1 MKGVNEVQCHTNSCR
16 ETSESQK
23 ERQTLLTMDALLP
36 QLLSFPPH
44 PEPAKPLS
52 DSEYDKHIKNLIQNI
67 NTIPASKLTSGVP
80 GGGDLLDVCVA
91 LSARRACPEL
101 QLTWY

>member
-1 MKGVNEVQCHTNSCR
+1 
-16 ETSESQK
+16 
-23 ERQTLLTMDALLP
+23 MDALLP

-67 NTIPASKLTSGVP
+67 NTISAGKLTSGVP
-80 GGGDLLDVCVA
+80 GGGDLLDVCIA
-91 LSARRACPEL
+91 LPGLRACAEL
-101 QLTWY
+101 RLT